1 MLVPKQ
7 KNKRL
12 HVVKILFFFV
22 LNIHY
27 MRYIEG
33 NAAAKITS
41 TIVRVT
47 EDTILHSK
55 VVINASKDTD
65 VSLLV
70 NAGNSV
76 FYKDYK
82 TK

>member
-1 MLVPKQ
+1 
-7 KNKRL
+7 
-12 HVVKILFFFV
+12 
-22 LNIHY
+22 

-76 FYKDYK
+76 VYKDYK